1 MYVFEKSSDML
12 LCTCKSK
19 DGHEVLLVRY
29 FENVLLKHFKHDSE
43 HISYAVDDLHKN
55 GTSEVKLL
63 SSREVH
69 YASG

>member
-19 DGHEVLLVRY
+19 DGHEVLLVWY

-43 HISYAVDDLHKN
+43 HISYAVD
-55 GTSEVKLL
+55 EVKLL